1 LFNEINFKGSM
12 LDSSKKNYDVVF
24 SLASKFYLVAI
35 IIYFSIKIMLIK
47 YLNEDDE
54 ENGELGEIRH
64 GYVEFNNNDTPSLKT
79 DSIQSFN
86 STNEQTAINVK

>member
-1 LFNEINFKGSM
+1 
-12 LDSSKKNYDVVF
+12 
-24 SLASKFYLVAI
+24 
-35 IIYFSIKIMLIK
+35 MLIK